1 MLIPNR
7 ATSAASLLALVL
19 VASACAGSAEE
30 TTVSV
35 GDGEVAETT
44 TTGAASEPNATSSTT
59 SPPGSETAP
68 TEQTEP
74 AEQAEPAAAEA
85 DPTNP
90 LYGEFATLGGESI
103 DLGDLQGTD
112 VVLWFWAP
120 W

>member
-1 MLIPNR
+1 MAGRIGFVSVLIPNR

-74 AEQAEPAAAEA
+74 AEQAEPAGAEA

-90 LYGEFATLGGESI
+90 LYGEFATLGAIGVDSA
-103 DLGDLQGTD
+103 
-112 VVLWFWAP
+112 FSAAA
-120 W
+120 